1 MEPDDNLEVILN
13 YLGRVRKLYNNL
25 PELTHVVDKHGQR
38 AFELTISILKT
49 KLHNLLYVQLAQVL
63 RSYFYYLM
71 PDSVVKLNALQ
82 AIELS
87 FPSIKMNYVLQL
99 ALNDT
104 VWKRPDVKF
113 DVLGKLEE

>member
-1 MEPDDNLEVILN
+1 
-13 YLGRVRKLYNNL
+13 
-25 PELTHVVDKHGQR
+25 
-38 AFELTISILKT
+38 
-49 KLHNLLYVQLAQVL
+49 
-63 RSYFYYLM
+63 M